1 MVSGFIINDKVQ
13 LVNESL
19 LVHEKSHML
28 KANVA
33 IEHGT
38 CNSMHMITN
47 IIVIKEDFLM
57 IFL

>member
-1 MVSGFIINDKVQ
+1 MFFIIYDKVQ

-19 LVHEKSHML
+19 LVHEKSHVL

-38 CNSMHMITN
+38 CNNMHMTTN
-47 IIVIKEDFLM
+47 IIVIKN
-57 IFL
+57 IS

>member
-1 MVSGFIINDKVQ
+1 MFFIIYDKVQ

-19 LVHEKSHML
+19 LAHEKSHVL
-28 KANVA
+28 KANVV

-38 CNSMHMITN
+38 CNNMHLTAN
-47 IIVIKEDFLM
+47 IIVIKEDFQM

>member
-1 MVSGFIINDKVQ
+1 VFFIIYDKVQ

-19 LVHEKSHML
+19 LVHEKSHVL

-38 CNSMHMITN
+38 CNNMHMTTN
-47 IIVIKEDFLM
+47 IIVIKN
-57 IFL
+57 IS